1 MVRADFPWPLA
12 MVLAIC
18 AGVAAGVTSAGVAI
32 LARLPTF
39 ITTFAMLGITG
50 GIGLLLT
57 NGQPV
62 SGFPAGYEVFG
73 NGRVGPIPVPVIIMA
88 TVYLV
93 LHVMLT
99 RTRAGLKIFAIGGSR
114 AAAVSAGISWKRTM
128 IAVLGLSGFLSAI
141 SGIII
146 TSRLGAGSGTYGAE
160 SLLPAVAGV
169 MIGGVS
175 LFGGVGSLIG
185 TLGGVLIIVSI
196 NNGLVLL
203 NISQF
208 WQQVVVGIVI
218 LCAVLIDQWAKGQ
231 LSRATSDAVD
241 RKRIGG
247 M

>member
-1 MVRADFPWPLA
+1 
-12 MVLAIC
+12 
-18 AGVAAGVTSAGVAI
+18 
-32 LARLPTF
+32 
-39 ITTFAMLGITG
+39 ML
-50 GIGLLLT
+50 
-57 NGQPV
+57 
-62 SGFPAGYEVFG
+62 
-73 NGRVGPIPVPVIIMA
+73 
-88 TVYLV
+88 
-93 LHVMLT
+93 
-99 RTRAGLKIFAIGGSR
+99 
-114 AAAVSAGISWKRTM
+114 
-128 IAVLGLSGFLSAI
+128 AVLGLSGFLSAI

-196 NNGLVLL
+196 NNGLGARL

-231 LSRATSDAVD
+231 LSCVTGDAVD